1 VTTLFSVFLVISLA
15 VDAAV
20 VFAPERLRR
29 RASIVLA
36 AVLVL
41 VWIFLVV
48 ALIQIAL
55 HAENPPVPGAGI
67 RRPGLVESARHEV
80 LVVLASLGGPAL
92 IATFLGVLAIRGS
105 RRRRPRPGHMERL
118 K

>member
-1 VTTLFSVFLVISLA
+1 VTTLFSVFLVLSLA
-15 VDAAV
+15 IDAAV
-20 VFAPERLRR
+20 VFSPERVRR
-29 RASIVLA
+29 RVSIALVT
-36 AVLVL
+36 VLVL
-41 VWIFLVV
+41 VWIFFVV

-55 HAENPPVPGAGI
+55 RTENPLVPSAGI
-67 RRPGLVESARHEV
+67 HRPGLVESARHEV
-80 LVVLASLGGPAL
+80 LVVLASLGGPAV